1 MENRNARRAT
11 LNYEQHFL
19 STSSLRTRME
29 REGEHYPFRKSQV
42 QTAENERMGVWKM
55 KE

>member
-1 MENRNARRAT
+1 MENRNARIAT
-11 LNYEQHFL
+11 L

-29 REGEHYPFRKSQV
+29 REGEHHPFRKSQV
-42 QTAENERMGVWKM
+42 QTAGNERMGVWKI